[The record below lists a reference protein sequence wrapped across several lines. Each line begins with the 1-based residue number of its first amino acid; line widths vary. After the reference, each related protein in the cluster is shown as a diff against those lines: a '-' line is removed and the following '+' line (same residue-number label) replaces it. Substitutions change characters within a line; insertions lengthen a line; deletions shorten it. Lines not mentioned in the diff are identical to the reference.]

1 MDLAALASGRWN
13 DAART
18 ELAMSYHAALDRDGK
33 MWLPREAFL
42 RALDCCRLQIAIRH
56 LGWAAQW
63 TPPSPHTQ
71 DWLGDALHA
80 AERIGL

>member
-1 MDLAALASGRWN
+1 
-13 DAART
+13 
-18 ELAMSYHAALDRDGK
+18 
-33 MWLPREAFL
+33 LPREAFL

-71 DWLGDALHA
+71 DWLGDAFHA